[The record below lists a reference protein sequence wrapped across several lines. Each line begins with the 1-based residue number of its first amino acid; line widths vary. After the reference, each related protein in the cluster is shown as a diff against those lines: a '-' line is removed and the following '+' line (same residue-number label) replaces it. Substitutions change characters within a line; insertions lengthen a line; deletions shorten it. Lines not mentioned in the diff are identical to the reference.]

1 MFKVMLQR
9 SQNHCCAVRPFMMSC
24 YQGAGIAQG
33 FQPHPYLSI
42 PYRWMVSP
50 AVRQTVG
57 SNRSDARCRTPCV
70 RNHFVHDPLICR
82 MQRLPPH
89 GSCLFHAVLSP
100 LLSRYITKSNVGKS
114 FSAQPTCRANSH
126 HSPCRAVGGTV
137 DCVRKKDGGLEEIIM
152 VVVVVV
158 VGDGFPSADGALAT
172 ATVAPIAIK
181 LTKLAM
187 IRFNN
192 VFS

>member
-9 SQNHCCAVRPFMMSC
+9 SQNHCCAVRPFIMSC

-57 SNRSDARCRTPCV
+57 LNRSDARCRTPCV
-70 RNHFVHDPLICR
+70 RNHFVHEPLICR

-126 HSPCRAVGGTV
+126 HSPCSAVDGTV
-137 DCVRKKDGGLEEIIM
+137 DCGAASMMLGAF

-158 VGDGFPSADGALAT
+158 VGGDGFPSADGALAT

>member
-1 MFKVMLQR
+1 M
-9 SQNHCCAVRPFMMSC
+9 
-24 YQGAGIAQG
+24 
-33 FQPHPYLSI
+33 
-42 PYRWMVSP
+42 
-50 AVRQTVG
+50 
-57 SNRSDARCRTPCV
+57 

-100 LLSRYITKSNVGKS
+100 LLSRYMTKSNVGKS

-137 DCVRKKDGGLEEIIM
+137 DCGAASMMLGAF

-158 VGDGFPSADGALAT
+158 VGGDGFPSADGALAT